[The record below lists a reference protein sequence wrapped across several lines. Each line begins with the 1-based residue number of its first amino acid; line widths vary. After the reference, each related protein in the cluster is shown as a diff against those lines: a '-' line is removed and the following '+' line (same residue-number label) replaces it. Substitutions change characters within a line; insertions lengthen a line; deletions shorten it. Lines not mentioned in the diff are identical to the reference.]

1 MKYKLKVYSIW
12 ECGQRTDSQGN
23 PHQEDSIYPEHGKH
37 SELDRLFILCDGM
50 GGHDAGE
57 VASATVCKA
66 MSQSILANVHDK
78 DGFFSS
84 EDFTKALNDAFE
96 ALDTRDSGAEKK
108 MGTTMTFLKL
118 HNEGA
123 FLAHLGDSRIYHI
136 RPGKNGES
144 TEILKQ
150 TDDHSLINDLIKVGE
165 LRKEEAR
172 LSKQKNILTRA
183 MQPHMDRRPKAD
195 IYTTTDIKPGDYFYM
210 CSDGMLEQPDMEEG
224 TSLKNIFSELGGDD
238 ENKVEMLKS
247 VTENNKDNHTAII
260 IHITDVI
267 DPIVKN
273 ERESSYSL
281 NSNKFT
287 AIVED
292 DSDELKVPLDN
303 NIILVAQ
310 QNNKTEG
317 IKSDR
322 RKSTLI
328 MIIRFVLAAVVV
340 LTIIIG
346 FKSIKSCSSSNN
358 KPVEELFD
366 KKNNIKRNER
376 SHSQKPNGN
385 KKNYRKENTTEN
397 PEVQTTNPPSP
408 NNSNSSQNNVEP
420 STSSQPTITMPSN
433 LKPGDD
439 VVSSD
444 AQVVQDNIKK

>member
-123 FLAHLGDSRIYHI
+123 FWAHLGDSRIYHI

-303 NIILVAQ
+303 NSILVAQ

-366 KKNNIKRNER
+366 KKNNIKRDER
-376 SHSQKPNGN
+376 SHSKKPNRN
-385 KKNYRKENTTEN
+385 KRNNRKENTSEN

>member
-66 MSQSILANVHDK
+66 MSQSILANVHNK

-303 NIILVAQ
+303 NSILVAQ

-317 IKSDR
+317 I
-322 RKSTLI
+322 KSTLI

-444 AQVVQDNIKK
+444 AQVVQDNMKK